1 MRPSV
6 EAMGFG
12 IESTLVAVTD
22 ILVAMT
28 SQRPYRQSL
37 TVYQSLELVRKM
49 IADEYPQ
56 EFRALVVYLRQFF
69 KN

>member
-1 MRPSV
+1 M
-6 EAMGFG
+6 AFG
-12 IESTLVAVTD
+12 LESTLVAVAD
-22 ILVAMT
+22 VIVAMT
-28 SQRPYRQSL
+28 SQRPYRQGL

-69 KN
+69 RN